1 MKKLLSLFLAC
12 LVISCLCIAAF
23 AAGAGNDSA
32 DYTIDTPYDFPVVP
46 GSDEWAE
53 LDSLEEKIAACAVDE
68 SLLKSM
74 TTEALMET
82 VLNYPL
88 LINIYAFG
96 TTEEGLASVAEY
108 FQGIE
113 ILFCRYDV
121 AACIQA
127 AQEAT
132 TYSEGAE
139 DLLKESYLEALANYI
154 G

>member
-1 MKKLLSLFLAC
+1 
-12 LVISCLCIAAF
+12 
-23 AAGAGNDSA
+23 
-32 DYTIDTPYDFPVVP
+32 
-46 GSDEWAE
+46 
-53 LDSLEEKIAACAVDE
+53 
-68 SLLKSM
+68 
-74 TTEALMET
+74 MET

-88 LINIYAFG
+88 LINIYAYG

-113 ILFCRYDV
+113 ILLCRDDV

-132 TYSEGAE
+132 TYSEWAE
-139 DLLKESYLEALANYI
+139 DLLKESYLEALANYF